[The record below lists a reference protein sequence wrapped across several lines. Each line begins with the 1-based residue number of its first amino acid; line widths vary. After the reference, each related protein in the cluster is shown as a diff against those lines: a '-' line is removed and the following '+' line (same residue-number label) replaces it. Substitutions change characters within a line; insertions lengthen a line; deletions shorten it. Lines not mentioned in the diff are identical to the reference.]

1 MRPVPMEKDG
11 RTELDKA
18 DPTYRP
24 YVSVW
29 YDIDRDKMYPAARAL
44 MDRNFD
50 STAATL
56 EILNR
61 RRYNLVMFHHHRSL
75 TNPANS
81 IEVLGCP
88 ERRRVFCFN

>member
-11 RTELDKA
+11 RTELEKA
-18 DPTYRP
+18 HPTYRP

-29 YDIDRDKMYPAARAL
+29 YDIDRDKMYPAARVL

-61 RRYNLVMFHHHRSL
+61 RRYNLVILL
-75 TNPANS
+75 TT
-81 IEVLGCP
+81 GH
-88 ERRRVFCFN
+88 